1 MKKYKSKIGWG
12 IVAFITLIL
21 GTETAIFTFNKQ
33 WNGLYILLPVT
44 IFIVYV
50 FLSIHYFVGENVLIV
65 KSAFG
70 MKTTVNINSIRKI
83 KETNNPIS
91 SPAASLDRIEIFY
104 EKQSVIISPKQKTE
118 FINHLLSINP
128 RIEVIYKAK

>member
-1 MKKYKSKIGWG
+1 M
-12 IVAFITLIL
+12 
-21 GTETAIFTFNKQ
+21 
-33 WNGLYILLPVT
+33 YILLPVT

-50 FLSIHYFVGENVLIV
+50 FQSIHYLVGENVLIV

-70 MKTTVNINSIRKI
+70 MKTTVTINSIRKI

-128 RIEVIYKAK
+128 GIEVIYKAK